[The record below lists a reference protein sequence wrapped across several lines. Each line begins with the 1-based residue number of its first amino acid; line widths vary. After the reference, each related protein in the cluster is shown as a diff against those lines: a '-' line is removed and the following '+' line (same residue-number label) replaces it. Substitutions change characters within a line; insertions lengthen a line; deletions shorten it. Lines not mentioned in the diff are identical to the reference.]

1 MPTVT
6 SKVSSMVGDEGIKAG
21 DRLAVDLRAELDEL
35 TGFGGEAVWRVEPE
49 GVRVAA
55 DRLDRADRRCRVHT
69 SDPIGRHKRVPVG
82 VGAARIA
89 NRRETRR
96 CRRRRG
102 LSRARGRP
110 NRFDD
115 RRNSVDAE
123 G

>member
-69 SDPIGRHKRVPVG
+69 SDPIGGDTNVFPSASVLPASQTVVKL
-82 VGAARIA
+82 AAVA
-89 NRRETRR
+89 
-96 CRRRRG
+96 
-102 LSRARGRP
+102 
-110 NRFDD
+110 
-115 RRNSVDAE
+115 DAE
-123 G
+123 GSRERAGDRTEPIRRPSKLR